1 MSHISSAGERAGVR
15 PEGAFQKQPFKAIAE
30 AGGSRTPA
38 KFPIEIA
45 FLEPYGVG
53 RDLLRRATEAAMRCG
68 VDADAALLGE
78 GLVSDE
84 RFYQALAMRLRAP
97 YYFGEWAIDDNS
109 DVEAAIWSGF
119 ALLKANDLGLRA
131 VVTPRGAALRFLLEA
146 DAAGRRQPPIAICSR
161 QRLSALIRARS
172 GDEIA
177 RSAAFELGERHPSLT
192 ASTGLSLAQ
201 VVVAAAFTG
210 LAVGLWLGA
219 PDLLRSLTSIALW
232 LVFAAAISLR
242 WSVVAASREPP
253 LCEPL
258 RDDELPVYTVIVA
271 LYQESGIVRALIRAL
286 DALDYPRAKLDIKLV
301 VERRDA
307 ETLTAIASLRLP
319 SRYDVIVAPPGAPST
334 KPRALN
340 VALGAARGDLIV
352 IYDAEDEPDSQQLR
366 LAAAR
371 FASDPEIDVLQAR
384 LTIHNAADSWLS
396 ALFAIEYA
404 VLFDFINPGLAALDL
419 PIALGGTSNHFRAR
433 TLRRVGCWDAWNVT
447 EDADLGL
454 RLARFGAR
462 VGALASDTSE
472 EAPNDLKNW
481 FRQRVRWQKGW
492 LQTLIVHSRHPIR
505 FARDLGGRRALA
517 AVALIAGTVL
527 GGLFGP
533 LLLADALAR
542 VFYGGLAAG
551 GTLPDAEDVVTYVLT
566 LSGVQAMIIP
576 ALVAMR
582 RREMKGAARAMA
594 LMPLYYALV
603 CLASWAALFD
613 LAVRPFHWAKT
624 AHGRVRAAAFD
635 TTDVGPTAFRS
646 HGPAIAD

>member
-1 MSHISSAGERAGVR
+1 MSHFSAAAERAEVR
-15 PEGAFQKQPFKAIAE
+15 PEGPVEKRPLKGVAE
-30 AGGSRTPA
+30 SGRSRTA
-38 KFPIEIA
+38 AEFPIEIA

-53 RDLLRRATEAAMRCG
+53 RDLLRRATEAARRCG

-97 YYFGEWAIDDNS
+97 YYFGEWAIDDKS

-131 VVTPRGAALRFLLEA
+131 VVAPRGAALRFLLEA

-172 GDEIA
+172 GDRVA
-177 RSAAFELGERHPSLT
+177 RNAAFVLAESDPSLT
-192 ASTGLSLAQ
+192 ARTGLSVAQ
-201 VVVAAAFTG
+201 IVVAATFAG
-210 LAVGLWLGA
+210 LAVGFWVGA
-219 PDLLRSLTSIALW
+219 PDLLRSLTTAALW
-232 LVFAAAISLR
+232 LVFAAAIWLR
-242 WSVVAASREPP
+242 WSAVAASREPP
-253 LCEPL
+253 VCEPL

-271 LYQESGIVRALIRAL
+271 LYKESGVVRALIRAL

-307 ETLTAIASLRLP
+307 ETLAAIAALRLP

-352 IYDAEDEPDSQQLR
+352 IYDAEDEPDPNQLR

-371 FASDPEIDVLQAR
+371 FASDREIDVLQAR
-384 LTIHNAADSWLS
+384 LTIHNAADDWLS

-419 PIALGGTSNHFRAR
+419 PIALGGTSNHFRTR
-433 TLRRVGCWDAWNVT
+433 TLRRVGGWDAWNVT

-472 EAPNDLKNW
+472 EAPNELNNW

-505 FARDLGGRRALA
+505 FARELGGRRALA

-542 VFYGGLAAG
+542 AFSGALAAG
-551 GTLPDAEDVVTYVLT
+551 GTLSDAEDVVTYILT

-624 AHGRVRAAAFD
+624 AHGRVRAAAFN
-635 TTDVGPTAFRS
+635 PTELGATALPSQRR
-646 HGPAIAD
+646 AIAG

>member
-1 MSHISSAGERAGVR
+1 
-15 PEGAFQKQPFKAIAE
+15 
-30 AGGSRTPA
+30 
-38 KFPIEIA
+38 
-45 FLEPYGVG
+45 
-53 RDLLRRATEAAMRCG
+53 
-68 VDADAALLGE
+68 
-78 GLVSDE
+78 
-84 RFYQALAMRLRAP
+84 
-97 YYFGEWAIDDNS
+97 
-109 DVEAAIWSGF
+109 
-119 ALLKANDLGLRA
+119 
-131 VVTPRGAALRFLLEA
+131 
-146 DAAGRRQPPIAICSR
+146 
-161 QRLSALIRARS
+161 
-172 GDEIA
+172 
-177 RSAAFELGERHPSLT
+177 
-192 ASTGLSLAQ
+192 
-201 VVVAAAFTG
+201 
-210 LAVGLWLGA
+210 
-219 PDLLRSLTSIALW
+219 LRSLTTMALW
-232 LVFAAAISLR
+232 LVFSAAIWLR
-242 WSVVAASREPP
+242 WSVVAAAREPP
-253 LCEPL
+253 VCEPL

-271 LYQESGIVRALIRAL
+271 LYKESGVLRALIRAL
-286 DALDYPRAKLDIKLV
+286 DALDYPRAKLDIKLI

-352 IYDAEDEPDSQQLR
+352 IYDAEDEPDSNQLR

-371 FASDPEIDVLQAR
+371 FASDPIDVLQAR
-384 LTIHNAADSWLS
+384 LTIHNGADDWLS

-419 PIALGGTSNHFRAR
+419 PIALGGTSNHFRTR
-433 TLRRVGCWDAWNVT
+433 TLRRVGGWDAWNVT

-462 VGALASDTSE
+462 VGALTSDTSE

-481 FRQRVRWQKGW
+481 FGQRVRWQKGW

-505 FARDLGGRRALA
+505 FARELGGRRALA
-517 AVALIAGTVL
+517 AGALIAGTVL

-542 VFYGGLAAG
+542 AFRGGLAAG
-551 GTLPDAEDVVTYVLT
+551 GTLSDAEDVVTYILT

-603 CLASWAALFD
+603 CLASWAAVFD

-624 AHGRVRAAAFD
+624 AHGRARAPTFD
-635 TTDVGPTAFRS
+635 TTDVGPTAFRV
-646 HGPAIAD
+646 HTPAIAD